1 MVYKEKIHITNTSST
16 FRIHEIKRKDI
27 ENETKRERERD
38 LYETMVFLC
47 IVVLLLHFFLLHF
60 TVYLTLVCS
69 FFWDFYFFDLVLIY
83 MQFYILIVTYLMN
96 RQYIIISLYLS
107 IITIILILLIIN

>member
-16 FRIHEIKRKDI
+16 FRINEIKRKDI
-27 ENETKRERERD
+27 ENETERERERD

-47 IVVLLLHFFLLHF
+47 IVVLLLHFFITFYSLFDFSLFFLLGF
-60 TVYLTLVCS
+60 L
-69 FFWDFYFFDLVLIY
+69 FFDLVLIY

-107 IITIILILLIIN
+107 IITIILILIIIN